1 MSLEDFQLL
10 DNDEPLDNSIIKRDF
25 TKIYHRQGDQL
36 NQSDQNIE
44 FILAENNNY
53 HQKGNAY
60 LEFNITVR
68 KNDTTNFHNDDPVR
82 LVNNGFSFCFKE
94 ACLST
99 SLGSDIEINK
109 FCGQV
114 STIMRAISNKDG
126 DLVSQFDNI
135 NENDIPVL
143 NRPADLPVQIRDT
156 PHQKMLINNHTA
168 ANKGKIKGYLYLEDI
183 FGFCKTFKKVT
194 KILGFHL
201 QFKTND
207 LQDIIYTS
215 MTDDI
220 NVTINNLYL
229 YVPNLIPSV
238 ETQLMFNGATQ
249 NNYKISYDEWF
260 TQRRIIS
267 DTITQLDIGSSQNVQ
282 SPIYLIGA
290 HQTKDRI
297 DAPISTKNVA
307 IFDNLDLRKYYIEID
322 GQRYPR
328 DSSLMNYEQ
337 NDYIEQYKDL
347 KLFFKENIGEQ
358 LMSPFISY
366 PDMKTKYPIE
376 IIDLRHQADH
386 ITPKKIQLFLEYG
399 TDPENARF
407 FLILIR
413 RREIELI
420 SDGNKL
426 IEIKII

>member
-10 DNDEPLDNSIIKRDF
+10 DNEPLDNSIIKRDF

-36 NQSDQNIE
+36 NQTDQNIE
-44 FILAENNNY
+44 FIFGENNNY
-53 HQKGNAY
+53 HQIGNAY

-68 KNDTTNFHNDDPVR
+68 KNDSTNFHNDDPVR
-82 LVNNGFSFCFKE
+82 LVNNGFAYCFKE
-94 ACLST
+94 GRLST
-99 SLGSDIEINK
+99 TIGSDIEINK

-126 DLVSQFDNI
+126 DLLSQFDNI

-143 NRPADLPVQIRDT
+143 NRLADLPVQIRDT
-156 PHQKMLINNHTA
+156 PHQKMLINNHTD
-168 ANKGKIKGYLYLEDI
+168 ANKGKIKRYLYLEDI

-194 KILGFHL
+194 KNLGFHL

-238 ETQLMFNGATQ
+238 ETQVMFNEATQ

-260 TQRRIIS
+260 TERRIIS

-282 SPIYLIGA
+282 SPKYLIGA

-297 DAPISTKNVA
+297 DGAISTKNVA

-347 KLFFKENIGEQ
+347 KLVFKEYIGEQ
-358 LMSPFISY
+358 LLSPFISY
-366 PDMKTKYPIE
+366 PDLKTKYPIE

-386 ITPKKIQLFLEYG
+386 ITPKKIQLFLE
-399 TDPENARF
+399 
-407 FLILIR
+407 
-413 RREIELI
+413 
-420 SDGNKL
+420 
-426 IEIKII
+426 

>member
-10 DNDEPLDNSIIKRDF
+10 DNEPIDNSIIKRDF

-44 FILAENNNY
+44 FIFGENNNY

-68 KNDTTNFHNDDPVR
+68 KNDSTNFHNDDAIR
-82 LVNNGFSFCFKE
+82 LVNNAFAFCFKE
-94 ACLST
+94 AHLST
-99 SLGSDIEINK
+99 SLGSDIETNK

-126 DLVSQFDNI
+126 DLLSQFDNI

-143 NRPADLPVQIRDT
+143 ERLANLPVQTRDT
-156 PHQKMLINNHTA
+156 PHQKMLINNHTD
-168 ANKGKIKGYLYLEDI
+168 ANKGKIKRYLYLEDI

-194 KILGFHL
+194 KQLGFHL
-201 QFKTND
+201 TFKTND

-220 NVTINNLYL
+220 NVTIINLYL
-229 YVPNLIPSV
+229 YVPNSIHSV
-238 ETQLMFNGATQ
+238 ETQVMFNEATQ
-249 NNYKISYDEWF
+249 NNYKIFYDEWF
-260 TQRRIIS
+260 TERRIIS
-267 DTITQLDIGSSQNVQ
+267 DQITQVDIGSSQNVQ
-282 SPIYLIGA
+282 SPKYLIGA
-290 HQTKDRI
+290 HQTSDRI

-307 IFDNLDLRKYYIEID
+307 IFDNLDFRKYYIEID
-322 GQRYPR
+322 GQRYFR

-347 KLFFKENIGEQ
+347 KLLFKE
-358 LMSPFISY
+358 
-366 PDMKTKYPIE
+366 
-376 IIDLRHQADH
+376 
-386 ITPKKIQLFLEYG
+386 
-399 TDPENARF
+399 
-407 FLILIR
+407 
-413 RREIELI
+413 
-420 SDGNKL
+420 
-426 IEIKII
+426 

>member
-1 MSLEDFQLL
+1 MSLEDFQIL
-10 DNDEPLDNSIIKRDF
+10 DNEPLDNNIIKRDF
-25 TKIYHRQGDQL
+25 TKIYHRQGDQK

-44 FILAENNNY
+44 FTFSENNNY
-53 HQKGNAY
+53 NQIGNAY

-68 KNDTTNFHNDDPVR
+68 KNDTTNFHNDDPIR
-82 LVNNGFSFCFKE
+82 SVNNAFAYCFEE
-94 ACLST
+94 ARLTT
-99 SLGSDIEINK
+99 SIGGEIEINK
-109 FCGQV
+109 FCAQI
-114 STIMRAISNKDG
+114 STIMRAISNKNG
-126 DLVSQFDNI
+126 DLLSQFDNI
-135 NENDIPVL
+135 NEIDIPVL
-143 NRPADLPVQIRDT
+143 NRLADLPVQIRDT
-156 PHQKMLINNHTA
+156 LHQKMLINNHND
-168 ANKGKIKGYLYLEDI
+168 ANRSKIKGYLYLEDI

-194 KILGFHL
+194 KNLGFHL
-201 QFKTND
+201 TFKTND

-220 NVTINNLYL
+220 NVTIKNLYQ

-238 ETQLMFNGATQ
+238 EPQVMFNEATQ

-260 TQRRIIS
+260 TERRVIS

-282 SPIYLIGA
+282 SPKYLIGA

-297 DAPISTKNVA
+297 DGAISTKIVP
-307 IFDNLDLRKYYIEID
+307 IFDNLDLRKYFIEID

-347 KLFFKENIGEQ
+347 KLFFKEYIGEQ

-376 IIDLRHQADH
+376 IIDLRHQSDH

-399 TDPENARF
+399 SDPENA
-407 FLILIR
+407 
-413 RREIELI
+413 
-420 SDGNKL
+420 
-426 IEIKII
+426 

>member
-10 DNDEPLDNSIIKRDF
+10 DNEPIGNSIIKRDF

-36 NQSDQNIE
+36 NQSDQIIE
-44 FILAENNNY
+44 FIFGKNNNY
-53 HQKGNAY
+53 HQLGNAY

-68 KNDTTNFHNDDPVR
+68 KNDTTNFHNDDPIR
-82 LVNNGFSFCFKE
+82 LVNNAFAFCFKE
-94 ACLST
+94 ARLSA
-99 SLGSDIEINK
+99 SLGSGIEINK

-126 DLVSQFDNI
+126 DLLSQFDNI

-143 NRPADLPVQIRDT
+143 NRLADLPVQIRDT
-156 PHQKMLINNHTA
+156 PHQKMLINNHTD

-220 NVTINNLYL
+220 NVTIKNLYL

-238 ETQLMFNGATQ
+238 ETQVMFNEATQ
-249 NNYKISYDEWF
+249 NNYKTFYDEWF
-260 TQRRIIS
+260 TERRIIS
-267 DTITQLDIGSSQNVQ
+267 DTITQLDIGSSQNVH
-282 SPIYLIGA
+282 SPKYLIGA

-322 GQRYPR
+322 GRRYPR

-347 KLFFKENIGEQ
+347 KYFSKNI
-358 LMSPFISY
+358 SV
-366 PDMKTKYPIE
+366 K
-376 IIDLRHQADH
+376 
-386 ITPKKIQLFLEYG
+386 
-399 TDPENARF
+399 N
-407 FLILIR
+407 
-413 RREIELI
+413 
-420 SDGNKL
+420 
-426 IEIKII
+426 

>member
-10 DNDEPLDNSIIKRDF
+10 DNEPLDNSIIKRDF

-44 FILAENNNY
+44 FIFGENNNY
-53 HQKGNAY
+53 HQIGNSY

-68 KNDTTNFHNDDPVR
+68 KNDSTNFHNDDPVR
-82 LVNNGFSFCFKE
+82 LVNNGFAYCFKE
-94 ACLST
+94 ARLTT
-99 SLGSDIEINK
+99 SIGGDIEIDK

-114 STIMRAISNKDG
+114 STIMRAISNKHG

-143 NRPADLPVQIRDT
+143 NRLADLPVQIRDT
-156 PHQKMLINNHTA
+156 PHQKMLINNHTDA
-168 ANKGKIKGYLYLEDI
+168 YKGKIKGYLYLEDI

-194 KILGFHL
+194 KNLGFHL

-238 ETQLMFNGATQ
+238 ETQVMFNEATQ

-260 TQRRIIS
+260 TERRIIS

-282 SPIYLIGA
+282 SPKYLIGA

-297 DAPISTKNVA
+297 DGAISTKNVA

-347 KLFFKENIGEQ
+347 KLFFKEYIGEQ
-358 LMSPFISY
+358 LLSPFISY

-399 TDPENARF
+399 ADPENARF